1 MPQSVESDKGA
12 KVRSDGRTENAQF
25 MFLNRLR
32 KERSRVE
39 VYLVSG
45 TRLQGRIQSFDG
57 RMLLLATETGV
68 IALYHQATATVQ
80 RSLAR
85 PRRGMPR
92 SQEDRPRKVMLRPR
106 SDATAAS
113 DAAPA
118 ELGPGR
124 GACAH
129 AARASL
135 IGRTGHRE
143 RACTGG
149 GHQAPALQAARQA
162 RRRMIKR
169 PVLHGPAVVT
179 RRVAVTTTA

>member
-106 SDATAAS
+106 SDATVAS
-113 DAAPA
+113 DHLPPPRSWDQDEAPA
-118 ELGPGR
+118 RMPLGLR
-124 GACAH
+124 SS
-129 AARASL
+129 AAQGIAS
-135 IGRTGHRE
+135 
-143 RACTGG
+143 
-149 GHQAPALQAARQA
+149 APA
-162 RRRMIKR
+162 
-169 PVLHGPAVVT
+169 PAVVIK
-179 RRVAVTTTA
+179 RRRSRLLVKPEDE

>member
-1 MPQSVESDKGA
+1 MPQSVDSEKGA

-57 RMLLLATETGV
+57 RMLLLATETGLL
-68 IALYHQATATVQ
+68 ALYHQATATVQ

-106 SDATAAS
+106 SDAMPAHDDPPPSRDWSRDEPPPRMPLGLRSSAAQGG
-113 DAAPA
+113 AGAPA
-118 ELGPGR
+118 
-124 GACAH
+124 
-129 AARASL
+129 
-135 IGRTGHRE
+135 
-143 RACTGG
+143 
-149 GHQAPALQAARQA
+149 
-162 RRRMIKR
+162 
-169 PVLHGPAVVT
+169 PAVVIK
-179 RRVAVTTTA
+179 RRRSRLLVKPEDE